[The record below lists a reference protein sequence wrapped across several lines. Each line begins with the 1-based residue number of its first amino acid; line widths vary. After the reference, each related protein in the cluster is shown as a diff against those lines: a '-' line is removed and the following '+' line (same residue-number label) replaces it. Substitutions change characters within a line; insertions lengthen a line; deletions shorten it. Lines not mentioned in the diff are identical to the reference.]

1 METASSVVGS
11 IGHLD
16 VGNPHIVMVSGEV
29 AGIDSRLGIDILG
42 HSWQQYTQHRGGDT
56 VVIRH

>member
-16 VGNPHIVMVSGEV
+16 VGNPHIVMVSSEV
-29 AGIDSRLGIDILG
+29 VGIGSRLGIDILG
-42 HSWQQYTQHRGGDT
+42 HSW
-56 VVIRH
+56 